1 MGEMLQIIY
10 YVIITVFALLLLAN
24 ILRKR
29 PFTELVC
36 LAFVVVTFTRRALH
50 IK

>member
-1 MGEMLQIIY
+1 MLQVIY
-10 YVIITVFALLLLAN
+10 YFIISVFALLLLYN
-24 ILRKR
+24 ILKNR

-36 LAFVVVTFTRRALH
+36 IAVVLVTFALRALH

>member
-1 MGEMLQIIY
+1 MLQVIY
-10 YVIITVFALLLLAN
+10 YIIITVFAVLLLLE
-24 ILRKR
+24 IVKKR

-36 LAFVVVTFTRRALH
+36 VAIVLVTFVLRALH

>member
-1 MGEMLQIIY
+1 MLQIIY
-10 YVIITVFALLLLAN
+10 YVIVTVFTLLLLVN
-24 ILRKR
+24 ILKKR

-36 LAFVVVTFTRRALH
+36 IAFVLVTFALRALH

>member
-1 MGEMLQIIY
+1 MLQVIY
-10 YVIITVFALLLLAN
+10 YFIISVFALLLLYN
-24 ILRKR
+24 LLKKR

-36 LAFVVVTFTRRALH
+36 IAFVLVTFALRALH

>member
-1 MGEMLQIIY
+1 MLQTIY
-10 YVIITVFALLLLAN
+10 YVIISVFALLLLFN
-24 ILRKR
+24 IVKKR

-36 LAFVVVTFTRRALH
+36 IAYVLVTFALRALH

>member
-1 MGEMLQIIY
+1 MLQIIY
-10 YVIITVFALLLLAN
+10 YVIISVFALLLLFE
-24 ILRKR
+24 IVKKR

-36 LAFVVVTFTRRALH
+36 IAFVLVTFALRALH